1 MKTKDIYRAGIK
13 GQSLVE
19 MAIIAPILLIMFIG
33 VLEVGWA
40 VRNFVVAQNATREAA
55 RFAARG
61 RYLDFSEIDPA
72 QIGYSSVISHELTSI
87 SGQLPLDV
95 NPDSPTG
102 TIIVSHVLVDTGD
115 CGGGTQNDLILTPVT
130 PGYGHF
136 TATYGQPQASRV
148 DFAAL
153 AENMRVE
160 NETFNCQL
168 AARSPGQYIPSV
180 NSVVVVETFY
190 GHHLLVGTPFLAPFL
205 ADENDLIWLY
215 TRTIMRITADAR
227 GQVPSAGECCE
238 VYPIA
243 VHTSTIDAMQAG
255 DGTGNIYNGSG
266 AGNFG
271 WLSWNGW
278 PGHTSEGY
286 LEEELE
292 EPRLSVNEFEDAKDP
307 SDTYLNADDW
317 VWGLTGVVSS
327 IGVRD
332 ELDYLV
338 TSGRTLRIPVWDIAE
353 GTGGGTA
360 YHIDRFVLVT
370 LTAFDLDA
378 KWIQATFLGEDPN
391 ACPGEAPPAPPPSTE
406 IIIDN
411 DDGEYSEVGIWQAS
425 TNTSGYYGSDYH
437 HDKNNQKGTK
447 TARFTP
453 NISDAGDYQ
462 VHIYYPSDSDRATN
476 TPVDIH
482 HAGGTATVTVN
493 QRQNGD
499 MWNLLGTHCFAA
511 STSVYPQNRTGGTNR
526 YLIADTVRFYQDQ
539 YPCANGYMTQT

>member
-1 MKTKDIYRAGIK
+1 MRTGYSPRTSRK

-40 VRNFVVAQNATREAA
+40 VRNFVVVQNATREAA

-72 QIGYSSVISHELTSI
+72 QIGYTSVVSHELDSI
-87 SGQLPLDV
+87 ARQLPLDV

-102 TIIVSHVLVDTGD
+102 TIIVSHVLVDTGE

-148 DFAAL
+148 DFSAL
-153 AENMRVE
+153 AEEMRVE
-160 NETFNCQL
+160 NEAFNCQL

-180 NSVVVVETFY
+180 NSVIVVETFY
-190 GHHLLVGTPFLAPFL
+190 GHHLLVGTPFLSPFL

-227 GQVPSAGECCE
+227 GQVPSAGVGCE

-243 VHTSTIDAMQAG
+243 VHTDTIDAMQAG
-255 DGTGNIYNGSG
+255 DGTGQIFNGSG

-278 PGHTSEGY
+278 PGHTSETY
-286 LEEELE
+286 LEEELAN
-292 EPRLSVNEFEDAKDP
+292 PRLSINEFEDAKDP
-307 SDTYLNADDW
+307 SDTYLNAHDW
-317 VWGLTGVVSS
+317 VWGSTGVVSS

-332 ELDYLV
+332 ELNDLV
-338 TSGRTLRIPVWDIAE
+338 TSGKTIRIPVWDIAE
-353 GTGGGTA
+353 GQGGGTV
-360 YHIDRFVLVT
+360 YHIDRFVLVR

-378 KWIQATFLGEDPN
+378 KWIEATFVGEDPN
-391 ACPGEAPPAPPPSTE
+391 ACLAEATPTPPPSDE

-411 DDGEYSEVGIWQAS
+411 DDGQYGETGDWQAS
-425 TNTSGYYGSDYH
+425 THTSGYYGSDYH

-453 NISDAGDYQ
+453 DIPEAGDYQ
-462 VHIYYPSDSDRATN
+462 VHIYYASANDRATN
-476 TPVDIH
+476 TPVDIY
-482 HAGGTATVTVN
+482 HAGITATVTVN
-493 QRQNGD
+493 QRVNGD
-499 MWNLLGTHCFAA
+499 MWNFLDTYDFDAGT
-511 STSVYPQNRTGGTNR
+511 SGYVEIRTDGTDG
-526 YLIADTVRFYQDQ
+526 YVIADAVRFSR
-539 YPCANGYMTQT
+539 N